1 MSNKVVL
8 LNLSGYGISYS
19 NKNNPINSAYKPNLD
34 YLFASYPYSNLVCYG
49 KPIGLNSFQ
58 PGNNRYNHL
67 ALGLANKPYILSSL
81 INKSI
86 EDNSFY
92 VNDVLASAFKK
103 VRDNFSNL
111 HVICFLT
118 NKSNLSNF
126 NHLVSLIKMAKYY
139 SLSKEQLLFDV
150 VIDDDITMNNLIAL
164 YNSLLE
170 IIKSENVG
178 IVNTIIGEKYAFNRD
193 NNFKYTLRYY
203 NLLTRLNGNSIDY
216 FDDYILNQYN
226 LLDMKKG
233 DNNLGDINPAYYNNR
248 SIKLNDDD
256 IILSTIFDG
265 EYVNQI
271 LSLLSNP
278 KSVKDLDIDSSLLK
292 KYQVIKFDSL
302 IDKNNKAISCFKRRN
317 YKNNLTNHIRN
328 HKLTQLRISDD
339 FYYSYLNKYFDGISK
354 NEIKDVKRVK
364 IINPYK
370 SGKIIENYY
379 KVDNLIKDRLIEE
392 LNKTKYDFT
401 MVSFSSLDLLGHLG
415 NDKLIVQ
422 AIENLDKIVKQ
433 IYSYCNENDLLLM
446 ICSDHSNAEKIIDN
460 SNYTYIEHTSNKV
473 PFCIVSNQFKIKR
486 DGTILDISNYICQ
499 ALQIDNMEI
508 DS

>member
-1 MSNKVVL
+1 MSNKIVL

-34 YLFASYPYSNLVCYG
+34 YLFASYPYSNLSCSG
-49 KPIGLNSFQ
+49 KSVGLNPFQ

-67 ALGLANKPYILSSL
+67 AIGLGDKPYILSSL

-92 VNDVLASAFKK
+92 VNDVLASSFKK
-103 VRDNFSNL
+103 VRDKFSHL
-111 HVICFLT
+111 HVICLLT

-139 SLSKEQLLFDV
+139 SFSKEQLLFDIIV
-150 VIDDDITMNNLIAL
+150 DDDITINNLIAL
-164 YNSLLE
+164 YNSLLS
-170 IIKSENVG
+170 IIKTENVG
-178 IVNTIIGEKYAFNRD
+178 IINTLIGKKYAFDRN

-203 NLLTRLNGNSIDY
+203 NLLTGLNGNSIDY
-216 FDDYILNQYN
+216 FDDYILSQYN
-226 LLDMKKG
+226 LLDMAKG

-248 SIKLNDDD
+248 SIKLNNDD
-256 IILSTIFDG
+256 IVLSTIFDG

-278 KSVKDLDIDSSLLK
+278 SCINDLNLDSSLFK

-302 IDKNNKAISCFKRRN
+302 IDKNNKAKPCFKRRN
-317 YKNNLTNHIRN
+317 YKNNLTNHI
-328 HKLTQLRISDD
+328 HKYHLTQLRISDD
-339 FYYSYLNKYFDGISK
+339 FYYQYLNRYFDGISQDK
-354 NEIKDVKRVK
+354 IDNVKRIKVV
-364 IINPYK
+364 NPYK
-370 SGKIIENYY
+370 SGEVLDNYY

-392 LNKTKYDFT
+392 LNKNKFDFT

-422 AIENLDKIVKQ
+422 AIENLDKIVQQ
-433 IYSYCNENDLLLM
+433 IYTYCNENDLLLM
-446 ICSDHSNAEKIIDN
+446 ICSDHSNAEKIIDS
-460 SNYTYIEHTSNKV
+460 SNYTYIEHTNNKV

-486 DGTILDISNYICQ
+486 DGTILDISKYICQ
-499 ALQIDNMEI
+499 VLQIDNMEI